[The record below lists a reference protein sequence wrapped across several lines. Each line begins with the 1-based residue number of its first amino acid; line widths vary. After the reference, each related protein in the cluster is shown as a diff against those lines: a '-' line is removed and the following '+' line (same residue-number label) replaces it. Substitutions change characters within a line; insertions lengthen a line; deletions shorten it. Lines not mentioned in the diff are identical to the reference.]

1 MNCHFA
7 NGQPGHEK
15 RAARGSSS
23 HRPEGVA
30 AARRVNSVS
39 RERAVPRA
47 ELMRLARGKAQ
58 RPARYEHTRGDIP
71 GYGSFSNYIDQAWR
85 LNIDIN
91 KPAGK
96 ASRKR

>member
-1 MNCHFA
+1 MRGGF
-7 NGQPGHEK
+7 PS
-15 RAARGSSS
+15 RRLSAACPIADE
-23 HRPEGVA
+23 PEGTKGKPPA
-30 AARRVNSVS
+30 KGSAPDGADRL
-39 RERAVPRA
+39 AV
-47 ELMRLARGKAQ
+47 ARGKAQ